1 MENIPLPLH
10 KPLKGMERERKSEK
24 KIKKRKQK
32 SNLLDGR
39 GSDGRSGFLEDRREE
54 CVSPVAACEQIRGE
68 TVKEWQKLPSFLE
81 EKIFEKNKRKEN
93 IQIHSETFQTSSKD
107 AGVATVR
114 FANVE
119 YDWIFR

>member
-1 MENIPLPLH
+1 LN
-10 KPLKGMERERKSEK
+10 
-24 KIKKRKQK
+24 
-32 SNLLDGR
+32 GR

-81 EKIFEKNKRKEN
+81 EISLRKTKVKKN
-93 IQIHSETFQTSSKD
+93 IQIHSKTFHTSSKD